1 MARAPVG
8 QDLVRMSLLK
18 RFHLFLRVLPVVVVL
33 VLLKLGVHALDWE
46 FVPLDGLVPSL
57 IAGSIFLIGFLL
69 SQVLAD
75 YKESEHMPGDIR
87 VALEAIHDDVV
98 DFADSTPGVD
108 LTHLRG
114 VLVDIVEAFE
124 TSLGLKGHHADLS
137 AVIGRVD
144 ALSPFFAGLER
155 LKMSERYVVRLRGA
169 QDTLRRCMFRISYV
183 QKMQFL
189 PSVHVLVQSLVI
201 ASLFVLL
208 FLKTSGSYESV
219 LVLVF
224 VGYMFIYALYLIEHL
239 DQPFRTG
246 EQTVDD
252 VSIFLLRDFVEKLG
266 RA

>member
-1 MARAPVG
+1 
-8 QDLVRMSLLK
+8 MSLLK
-18 RFHLFLRVLPVVVVL
+18 RFHLFLRVLPVVIVL
-33 VLLKLGVHALDWE
+33 VLIKWGVHALGWE

-57 IAGSIFLIGFLL
+57 IGGSIFLIGFLL

-87 VALEAIHDDVV
+87 VALEAIHDDVLN
-98 DFADSTPGVD
+98 FAAQAPGVD
-108 LTHLRG
+108 LEHLRG
-114 VLVDIVEAFE
+114 ILIDIVEALE

-137 AVIGRVD
+137 AAIARVD
-144 ALSPFFAGLER
+144 ALSPFFAELER

-169 QDTLRRCMFRISYV
+169 QDTLRRRLFRISYV
-183 QKMQFL
+183 QRMTFL
-189 PSVHVLVQSLVI
+189 PSVHVLVQSLVA

-224 VGYMFIYALYLIEHL
+224 VSYMFVYALYLIEHL

-246 EQTVDD
+246 ERTVDD

-266 RA
+266 PR

>member
-1 MARAPVG
+1 
-8 QDLVRMSLLK
+8 MSFFK
-18 RFHLFLRVLPVVVVL
+18 RFHLFLRVLPIILVL
-33 VLLKLGVHALDWE
+33 VLVKIGVQALHLE

-75 YKESEHMPGDIR
+75 YKESEHMPGEIR
-87 VALEAIHDDVV
+87 VALEAIHDDVLA
-98 DFADSTPGVD
+98 FAATTPGVD
-108 LTHLRG
+108 LAHLRQ
-114 VLVDIVEAFE
+114 VLVDIVSAFE
-124 TSLGLKGHHADLS
+124 TSVGIKGHHADLS
-137 AVIGRVD
+137 SVIGRVD
-144 ALSPFFAGLER
+144 ALSPFFAELER
-155 LKMSERYVVRLRGA
+155 LKMSERYVVRLRHA
-169 QDTLRRCMFRISYV
+169 QDTLRKCLFRVSYV
-183 QKMQFL
+183 QRMQFL

-208 FLKTSGSYESV
+208 FLKTSGTWESV

-224 VGYMFIYALYLIEHL
+224 VGYMFVYALYLIEHL

-246 EQTVDD
+246 ERTVDD

>member
-1 MARAPVG
+1 
-8 QDLVRMSLLK
+8 MSLLQ
-18 RFHLFLRVLPVVVVL
+18 RFHVFLRVLPVVIVL
-33 VLLKLGVHALDWE
+33 VLLKWGAHALGWE

-69 SQVLAD
+69 AQVLAD

-98 DFADSTPGVD
+98 DFAAWTPGVD
-108 LTHLRG
+108 LEHLRG
-114 VLVDIVEAFE
+114 VLVDIVEAFH

-137 AVIGRVD
+137 SVIARVD
-144 ALSPFFAGLER
+144 ALSPFFRELEQ

-169 QDTLRRCMFRISYV
+169 QDTLRKCMFRISYV
-183 QKMQFL
+183 QRMQFL
-189 PSVHVLVQSLVI
+189 PSVHVLVQSLVA

-208 FLKTSGSYESV
+208 FLKTNGSYESV

-224 VGYMFIYALYLIEHL
+224 VSYMFVYALYLIEHL

-246 EQTVDD
+246 ERTVDD

>member
-1 MARAPVG
+1 
-8 QDLVRMSLLK
+8 MSLLQ
-18 RFHLFLRVLPVVVVL
+18 RFHVFLRVLPVVVIL
-33 VLLKLGVHALDWE
+33 VLLKWGVHALGWE

-75 YKESEHMPGDIR
+75 YKESEHMPGEIR
-87 VALEAIHDDVV
+87 VALEAIHDDVL
-98 DFADSTPGVD
+98 DFADGTPGVD

-124 TSLGLKGHHADLS
+124 TSLGMKGHHADLS

-155 LKMSERYVVRLRGA
+155 LKMSERYVVRLRSA